1 MSNTWNAGC
10 FCSCQNFINKCRQ
23 IIIAQFIPRKIP
35 KFARKI
41 WFIGFVRTWIST
53 APCIIQIN
61 IISLVSKKECCKLT
75 KKTLFYFNIFCLNE
89 FIIFLYQAIDF
100 QDSNKMCRKCPSFR
114 EPSKL
119 ASVDRLEIYPNNNG
133 ISLVYIHLPL
143 SP

>member
-1 MSNTWNAGC
+1 MPANHNSPIHTTKNPKIC
-10 FCSCQNFINKCRQ
+10 PEDMVYRFCAHVNIYCPLHYTNKHHILGQQKRMLQINK
-23 IIIAQFIPRKIP
+23 
-35 KFARKI
+35 
-41 WFIGFVRTWIST
+41 
-53 APCIIQIN
+53 
-61 IISLVSKKECCKLT
+61 